1 MKYKTILASGYWLDT
16 QEPFNGKMVALG
28 SFDGIEDAEDEHIF
42 YYLDGAEPI
51 GEHDGFVIT
60 FYEEKNND

>member
-1 MKYKTILASGYWLDT
+1 MKYKTILAYGYWLDT
-16 QEPFNGKMVALG
+16 NEPFNGMHVALG
-28 SFDGIEDAEDEHIF
+28 SWDGVEDCEDEEIS

-60 FYEEKNND
+60 FYEEL